1 METSILGLEYIVN
14 KNDVKQKCSKELKQF
29 EECLS
34 ENKEIKCMKVFNNY
48 IKCVEKEN
56 KQSEN

>member
-29 EECLS
+29 EECLT
-34 ENKEIKCMKVFNNY
+34 ENKEIKCMKVF
-48 IKCVEKEN
+48 KCSVTLF
-56 KQSEN
+56 